1 MLRRPAAWL
10 AALAL
15 ALPLAVAGCGENGS
29 GTPGKAAG
37 TPDSSAPAA
46 ADRSAPA
53 SDGVRPSAPD
63 GVPDTARVILVTGST
78 SGLGREVARRLAE
91 DGAHVIVH
99 GRDVSEGTGLV
110 REIESSTPGSA
121 RFFRADF
128 AHLDSVRAL
137 ADSVRRHYERLDV
150 LVNNAGILLGTA
162 ERPLSSDGH
171 ELHFQV
177 NYLAGYLLT
186 HELLPLLKRSA
197 PARVVNVSSRSADPI
212 DFDDVMLESGYSAG
226 RAYGQSKL
234 AQIMFTF
241 TLAEQLEGSGVTVNA
256 LHPASLMDTDLVKD
270 IGMEPRST
278 VAEGARAV
286 MHLIDGEDTGS
297 GHYYRRMERARAPE
311 AQAYD
316 AEARARLY
324 SVSRELTGLPPADGS

>member
-1 MLRRPAAWL
+1 MNRLPAARI

-15 ALPLAVAGCGENGS
+15 ALSLTVPACGGDAGAPGAGTASSDTAARAS
-29 GTPGKAAG
+29 GTTAESGRDRPR
-37 TPDSSAPAA
+37 SSGGIPEA
-46 ADRSAPA
+46 
-53 SDGVRPSAPD
+53 V
-63 GVPDTARVILVTGST
+63 RVILVTGST
-78 SGLGREVARRLAE
+78 GGLGREVARRLAA

-99 GRDVSEGTGLV
+99 GRDVERGSGLV
-110 REIESSTPGSA
+110 REIEASGAGSA

-128 AHLDSVRAL
+128 GDLDRVRAL
-137 ADSVRRHYERLDV
+137 ADSVRRHYDRLDV
-150 LVNNAGILLGTA
+150 LVNNAGILLSPD

-186 HELLPLLKRSA
+186 HELLPLLGKSA
-197 PARVVNVSSRSADPI
+197 PARIVNVSSRSADPI
-212 DFDDVMLESGYSAG
+212 DFDDVMLEEGYSAG

-241 TLAEQLEGSGVTVNA
+241 ELAEQLAGTGVTVNA
-256 LHPASLMDTDLVKD
+256 LHPASLMDTDLVE
-270 IGMEPRST
+270 GMGVEPRST

-286 MHLIDGEDTGS
+286 LHLIDGEDVGTGD
-297 GHYYRRMERARAPE
+297 YYRRMERARAPE

-316 AEARARLY
+316 EEARARLD
-324 SVSRELTGLPPADGS
+324 SLSRELVGLSPP

>member
-1 MLRRPAAWL
+1 MTRPPATWL
-10 AALAL
+10 VVLAL
-15 ALPLAVAGCGENGS
+15 ALPLSVFGCGEDGSGASRAGVAAADSPARTTADRSESPDDRS
-29 GTPGKAAG
+29 GTPN
-37 TPDSSAPAA
+37 D
-46 ADRSAPA
+46 
-53 SDGVRPSAPD
+53 
-63 GVPDTARVILVTGST
+63 VPDTARVILVTGST
-78 SGLGREVARRLAE
+78 GGLGREVARRLAAG
-91 DGAHVIVH
+91 GARVIVH
-99 GRDVSEGTGLV
+99 GRDVERGTGLV
-110 REIESSTPGSA
+110 REIETSGAGSA

-137 ADSVRRHYERLDV
+137 ADSVRRHYDRLDV

-162 ERPLSSDGH
+162 ERPVSSDGH

-241 TLAEQLEGSGVTVNA
+241 TLAERLEGSGVTVNA

-270 IGMEPRST
+270 IGMEPRSS

-286 MHLIDGEDTGS
+286 MHLIDGEDVGT

-316 AEARARLY
+316 GEARARLD
-324 SVSRELTGLPPADGS
+324 SISRELTGLPPAGGS